1 MVRWDLEANSVVVGS
16 GSCLMEAFGSG
27 ERRTDGTV
35 GISTLR
41 YYGVFERFSTGTIS
55 GCG

>member
-16 GSCLMEAFGSG
+16 GNCLTEALGSG
-27 ERRTDGTV
+27 ECRAGDTV
-35 GISTLR
+35 GISALR